1 MIWFGYTLFSAWS
14 AQSHRRYFHLQFSL
28 IVTHQKSYIKTVLI
42 AAVITIYAEWWAI
55 ISESADAKK

>member
-1 MIWFGYTLFSAWS
+1 MVWLHSFFNIECAISSTLLSS
-14 AQSHRRYFHLQFSL
+14 PISL

-42 AAVITIYAEWWAI
+42 AAVITIYAEWWPI